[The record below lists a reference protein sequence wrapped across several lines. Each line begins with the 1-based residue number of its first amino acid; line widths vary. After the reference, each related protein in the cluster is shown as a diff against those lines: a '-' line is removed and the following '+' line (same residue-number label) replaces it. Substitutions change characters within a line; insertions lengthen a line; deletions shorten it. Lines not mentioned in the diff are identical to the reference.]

1 MQEEVNN
8 GAAQVVVKVGKL
20 SGRLLKAAV
29 AKVLKAWQEKSD
41 PQKLHRGKQTVKQLA
56 AQNKG
61 MSSIDVDKAGI
72 RSFERVARKYGVDF
86 APKKG
91 RDGKYYVFFK
101 GKDADALTAAFTE
114 YTQKR
119 VKQHSKPSL
128 LAQLAKFKE
137 LSKATIGKEKH
148 TCLRRGAVRRRGR
161 RPYRSVS
168 RAGALFLPAGQ
179 RPRQNRPAR

>member
-72 RSFERVARKYGVDF
+72 RSS
-86 APKKG
+86 
-91 RDGKYYVFFK
+91 
-101 GKDADALTAAFTE
+101 TAWTS
-114 YTQKR
+114 
-119 VKQHSKPSL
+119 HP
-128 LAQLAKFKE
+128 
-137 LSKATIGKEKH
+137 
-148 TCLRRGAVRRRGR
+148 RRGGTANIT
-161 RPYRSVS
+161 SFS
-168 RAGALFLPAGQ
+168 RARTPT
-179 RPRQNRPAR
+179 P

>member
-8 GAAQVVVKVGKL
+8 GAVQVVVKLGKL
-20 SGRLLKAAV
+20 SEKALQAAV
-29 AKVLKAWQEKSD
+29 AKITKAWKEQTD
-41 PQKLHRGKQTVKQLA
+41 PQKLHRGKHTVKQLA
-56 AQNKG
+56 AQGKG

-128 LAQLAKFKE
+128 LASLAKFKE
-137 LSKATIGKEKH
+137 LSKGTIGKEKH
-148 TCLRRGAVRRRGR
+148 LDKGELTI
-161 RPYRSVS
+161 
-168 RAGALFLPAGQ
+168 
-179 RPRQNRPAR
+179 

>member
-41 PQKLHRGKQTVKQLA
+41 PQKLHRGKQTVKH
-56 AQNKG
+56 KG

-148 TCLRRGAVRRRGR
+148 LDKGE
-161 RPYRSVS
+161 
-168 RAGALFLPAGQ
+168 RAL
-179 RPRQNRPAR
+179 

>member
-1 MQEEVNN
+1 MQEEVNS
-8 GAAQVVVKVGKL
+8 GTTQVAVKVTKL
-20 SGRLLKAAV
+20 TGRALQAAMKKLLKM
-29 AKVLKAWQEKSD
+29 WQEQRD
-41 PQKLHRGKQTVKQLA
+41 PEKLHRGKQTVKQLA
-56 AQNKG
+56 AQGKG

-119 VKQHSKPSL
+119 VKQHGKPSL

-137 LSKATIGKEKH
+137 LSKATIGKEKN
-148 TCLRRGAVRRRGR
+148 LDKGE
-161 RPYRSVS
+161 RS
-168 RAGALFLPAGQ
+168 L
-179 RPRQNRPAR
+179 

>member
-101 GKDADALTAAFTE
+101 GKDRRLYGVHAKARQAA
-114 YTQKR
+114 
-119 VKQHSKPSL
+119 
-128 LAQLAKFKE
+128 
-137 LSKATIGKEKH
+137 
-148 TCLRRGAVRRRGR
+148 
-161 RPYRSVS
+161 
-168 RAGALFLPAGQ
+168 
-179 RPRQNRPAR
+179 

>member
-72 RSFERVARKYGVDF
+72 RSFERVA
-86 APKKG
+86 AS
-91 RDGKYYVFFK
+91 
-101 GKDADALTAAFTE
+101 TAWTS
-114 YTQKR
+114 
-119 VKQHSKPSL
+119 HP
-128 LAQLAKFKE
+128 
-137 LSKATIGKEKH
+137 
-148 TCLRRGAVRRRGR
+148 RRGGTANIT
-161 RPYRSVS
+161 SFS
-168 RAGALFLPAGQ
+168 RARTPT
-179 RPRQNRPAR
+179 P

>member
-101 GKDADALTAAFTE
+101 GKDADAPSAAFTE
-114 YTQKR
+114 YTHKR

-148 TCLRRGAVRRRGR
+148 LDKGE
-161 RPYRSVS
+161 
-168 RAGALFLPAGQ
+168 RAL
-179 RPRQNRPAR
+179 